1 MVFLK
6 EDGSLDNERINKLP
20 IEEFANK
27 IELMTEEEYK
37 AFVSKQM
44 INESQEPVRMVKV
57 NYTLEDDI
65 KSNGMVI
72 AEDFINKMRKKY
84 VIIK

>member
-1 MVFLK
+1 MVFFK
-6 EDGSLDNERINKLP
+6 EDGSLDIERINKLP
-20 IEEFANK
+20 IEEFTNK

-37 AFVSKQM
+37 SFVSKQM

-57 NYTLEDDI
+57 NYTIDEDI
-65 KSNGMVI
+65 ESNGMVI

-84 VIIK
+84 VIVK

>member
-27 IELMTEEEYK
+27 IE
-37 AFVSKQM
+37 
-44 INESQEPVRMVKV
+44 V
-57 NYTLEDDI
+57 NTIYFLT
-65 KSNGMVI
+65 KN
-72 AEDFINKMRKKY
+72 
-84 VIIK
+84 